1 MIASPSFSYES
12 SVEVAGCPPMITRGT
27 IVGETEGVE
36 RVEEAGDTMSS
47 SDSDRSGVE
56 GDNAGLAVDGDEV

>member
-1 MIASPSFSYES
+1 M
-12 SVEVAGCPPMITRGT
+12 EVAGCPPMITRGT